1 MPVSKGADAMHILY
15 VDDSG
20 SVDNPTEAHFVLGG
34 ISVFE
39 RGLYHQIKL
48 PMTAYP
54 HLIWAIRTT

>member
-1 MPVSKGADAMHILY
+1 MHILY